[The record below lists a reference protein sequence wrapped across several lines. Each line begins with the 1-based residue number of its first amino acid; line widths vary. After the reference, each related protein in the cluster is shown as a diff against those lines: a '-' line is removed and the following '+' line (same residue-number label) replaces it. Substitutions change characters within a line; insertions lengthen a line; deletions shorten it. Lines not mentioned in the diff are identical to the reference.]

1 LILSYQVRHKV
12 LQAGHY
18 GAPQGR
24 GRVIFWGAKR
34 GLKIPQFPVPVYAF
48 PKGMHRISLPTG
60 GFMQPLTRSLVPGD
74 YHQCAPLKPI
84 TVNEAVEDLV
94 RLEYR

>member
-1 LILSYQVRHKV
+1 MRYKV

-34 GLKIPQFPVPVYAF
+34 GLKIPNFPVPVYAF
-48 PKGMHRISLPTG
+48 PRGVHRVALPTG
-60 GFMQPLTRSLVPGD
+60 GLMHPMTRSLVQGD
-74 YHQCAPLKPI
+74 YHQCAPLKAI
-84 TVNEAVEDLV
+84 TVNEAIGDLV
-94 RLEYR
+94 CLIYLELCP